1 MQRNESTDESA
12 DDGPRGGLSTFGE
25 RVLGERPTME
35 HVLLVLFLLVG
46 IYMYV
51 GADEFSSAAQT
62 FPQMLAGATIV
73 LSVLLLARNYLG
85 VAAPLVAAIAGA
97 YLVYTGAT
105 ELLADEGGIPSL
117 VVGAALVVGA
127 LVFRER
133 LGTATRTFIAEPM
146 QMLGDEDL
154 QKGLPESDE
163 PDPEPEAE
171 EADSGAMYVYDIDD
185 WRGPVVT
192 GVLCIGYMLLTYM
205 IGMLYA
211 TPLFVA
217 AWTVWARMDVGRAAA
232 LIGLSFVTAY
242 GFYDVITDDIAQG
255 WLTGWEPMPPD
266 DIIGAIADL
275 LVVLPGVVG

>member
-1 MQRNESTDESA
+1 MQRNESTDEST
-12 DDGPRGGLSTFGE
+12 DDGVGATLSAFGE

-46 IYMYV
+46 IYMYR

-62 FPQMLAGATIV
+62 FPRMLAGATIV
-73 LSVLLLARNYLG
+73 LSTLLLARNYLT
-85 VAAPLVAAIAGA
+85 VVTPLLAAVVGA
-97 YLVYTGAT
+97 YFLYTGGT
-105 ELLADEGGIPSL
+105 DLLADEGGILTL
-117 VVGAALVVGA
+117 VVGAAL
-127 LVFRER
+127 LVSAIAFRDR
-133 LGTATRTFIAEPM
+133 LGSSTRTFIAEPM

-154 QKGLPESDE
+154 QSGLPGDDE
-163 PDPEPEAE
+163 EEEREEE

-192 GVLCIGYMLLTYM
+192 GVLCIAYMLLTYT

-217 AWTVWARMDVGRAAA
+217 AWTVWARMEVGRAAA
-232 LIGLSFVTAY
+232 LVGLSFATAY
-242 GFYDVITDDIAQG
+242 AFYEVISSDLSEG

-266 DIIGAIADL
+266 DVLGAIADL
-275 LVVLPGVVG
+275 LVLLPGVFG

>member
-1 MQRNESTDESA
+1 MQRNESTDESTE
-12 DDGPRGGLSTFGE
+12 DGAGGTLSTFGE

-51 GADEFSSAAQT
+51 GAEEFSDAAQT
-62 FPQMLAGATIV
+62 FPRMLAGATIV

-85 VAAPLVAAIAGA
+85 VAAPILAAVAGA

-105 ELLADEGGIPSL
+105 DLLADEGGIPSL
-117 VVGAALVVGA
+117 VVGAALIVGA
-127 LVFRER
+127 LAFRER
-133 LGTATRTFIAEPM
+133 LGSSTRTFIAEPM

-163 PDPEPEAE
+163 PDPEAE

-192 GVLCIGYMLLTYM
+192 GVLCIGYMVLTYM

-232 LIGLSFVTAY
+232 LVGLSFVTAY
-242 GFYDVITDDIAQG
+242 AFYDIITDDIAQG

-266 DIIGAIADL
+266 DLIGAL
-275 LVVLPGVVG
+275 VEMLVVLPGVVG